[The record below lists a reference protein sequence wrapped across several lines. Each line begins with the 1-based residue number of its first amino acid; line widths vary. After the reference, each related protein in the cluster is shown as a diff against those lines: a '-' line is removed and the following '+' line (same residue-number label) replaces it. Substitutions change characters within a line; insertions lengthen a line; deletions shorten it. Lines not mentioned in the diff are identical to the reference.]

1 MEQKRGRTPLMSA
14 AFKGE
19 TQSVRQLIE
28 AGADVNA
35 KTNIDVGDR
44 TPLMVASEAGRE
56 EVVKLL
62 LEAGANIEDYDD
74 NGSTALKYAVHFGHF
89 KVAR

>member
-28 AGADVNA
+28 DGADVNA
-35 KTNIDVGDR
+35 KTIGDL

-74 NGSTALKYAVHFGHF
+74 NGSTALKYAVHYGHF